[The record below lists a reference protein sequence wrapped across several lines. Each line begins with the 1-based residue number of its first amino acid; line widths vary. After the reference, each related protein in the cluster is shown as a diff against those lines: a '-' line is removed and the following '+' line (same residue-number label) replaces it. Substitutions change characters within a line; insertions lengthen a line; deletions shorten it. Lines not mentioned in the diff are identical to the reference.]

1 MSELQKLQQHEIP
14 SARQVLRENYS
25 KLHKVADYCE
35 NNYMQATDKRKAL
48 EETMAYS
55 AQSLASVAYQISN
68 LASNVLQMLDL
79 HATELHQVEANVC
92 CIAQMV
98 DVHKEKVARREI
110 GTLTVCKR
118 PPHYQKIIYPTYQE
132 PLEAYYRKPLNFSTL
147 DDVGHGIKWLSRSER
162 AQGLEMHLCEFTS
175 QLGKKAPC
183 LHLLWLATL
192 PDAAP
197 CRLAAPPA
205 VVPHQPHVA
214 SPAAHSAH
222 CLASPLIRRLT
233 VSHLLLP
240 PASSAVTTAA
250 GNINAKVPI
259 TQPMPPSL
267 PPPLDI
273 DTMPPPPPLP
283 PVDMP
288 EPSPIGFE
296 MPLPDVPPP
305 FSMPDADF
313 LELPPPP
320 LPSLTEFEDFAPPP
334 PPPPP
339 LGTEEPAWAPDSYL
353 EKVVTLY
360 PYTQQK
366 ENELSFPEGAVIYMT
381 RKHSDGWC
389 EGVTS
394 EAEGF
399 FPGNY
404 VEPFCC

>member
-1 MSELQKLQQHEIP
+1 MSELQKLQQTEIP

-68 LASNVLQMLDL
+68 LASNILQLLDL
-79 HATELHQVEANVC
+79 HASELHQVEANVC
-92 CIAQMV
+92 CVAQMV

-132 PLEAYYRKPLNFSTL
+132 PLEAYYRKPLNFSIL
-147 DDVGHGIKWLSRSER
+147 DDVGHGIKDQSTQLSRTGTLTRKGSKMSSG
-162 AQGLEMHLCEFTS
+162 QSTGT
-175 QLGKKAPC
+175 LGKNSRVPEPIQ
-183 LHLLWLATL
+183 L
-192 PDAAP
+192 P
-197 CRLAAPPA
+197 
-205 VVPHQPHVA
+205 VVPEGKL
-214 SPAAHSAH
+214 S
-222 CLASPLIRRLT
+222 T
-233 VSHLLLP
+233 
-240 PASSAVTTAA
+240 ASSTSSLTSLSSSGAA
-250 GNINAKVPI
+250 SNFNAKVPVA
-259 TQPMPPSL
+259 QPMPPSV
-267 PPPLDI
+267 PPPLDL
-273 DTMPPPPPLP
+273 DTMPPPPPPPPP

-288 EPSPIGFE
+288 EPPPIGFE

-305 FSMPDADF
+305 FSMPGADF
-313 LELPPPP
+313 LEPPLPPP
-320 LPSLTEFEDFAPPP
+320 PSLTEFEDFAPPP

>member
-55 AQSLASVAYQISN
+55 AQSLASIAYQVSN
-68 LASNVLQMLDL
+68 LASSVLQMLDL
-79 HATELHQVEANVC
+79 HAAELHQMEANVC

-132 PLEAYYRKPLNFSTL
+132 PLEAYYRKPLNFSIL
-147 DDVGHGIKWLSRSER
+147 DDVGHGIKDQSTQLSRTGTLTRKGSKTLSG
-162 AQGLEMHLCEFTS
+162 QSTGT
-175 QLGKKAPC
+175 LGKNHRIPEPIQ
-183 LHLLWLATL
+183 L
-192 PDAAP
+192 P
-197 CRLAAPPA
+197 
-205 VVPHQPHVA
+205 VVPEGKL
-214 SPAAHSAH
+214 SA
-222 CLASPLIRRLT
+222 
-233 VSHLLLP
+233 
-240 PASSAVTTAA
+240 ASSTSSLTSLSSSGAA

-259 TQPMPPSL
+259 AQPMPSSL

-288 EPSPIGFE
+288 ESSLIGFE

-305 FSMPDADF
+305 FSMPGADF
-313 LELPPPP
+313 LEPPPPP

-334 PPPPP
+334 PPP
-339 LGTEEPAWAPDSYL
+339 LGTEEPAWVPDSYL

-366 ENELSFPEGAVIYMT
+366 ENELSFPEGAIIYMT
-381 RKHSDGWC
+381 RKYSDGWC

>member
-1 MSELQKLQQHEIP
+1 MSELQKLQQNEIP

-25 KLHKVADYCE
+25 KLHQVADYCE

-68 LASNVLQMLDL
+68 LASNVLQLLDL
-79 HATELHQVEANVC
+79 HASELHQVEANVC
-92 CIAQMV
+92 CIAQKV

-110 GTLTVCKR
+110 GTLTICKR

-132 PLEAYYRKPLNFSTL
+132 PLEAYYRKPLNFSVL
-147 DDVGHGIKWLSRSER
+147 DDVGHGIKDQRSQLSRTGTLTRKGSK
-162 AQGLEMHLCEFTS
+162 TS
-175 QLGKKAPC
+175 SGQSTGTLGKNSRIPEPIQ
-183 LHLLWLATL
+183 L
-192 PDAAP
+192 P
-197 CRLAAPPA
+197 
-205 VVPHQPHVA
+205 VVPEGKL
-214 SPAAHSAH
+214 SA
-222 CLASPLIRRLT
+222 
-233 VSHLLLP
+233 
-240 PASSAVTTAA
+240 ASSTSSLTSLSFSGAA
-250 GNINAKVPI
+250 GNFNAKVPVP
-259 TQPMPPSL
+259 QPMPPSVPIPV

-273 DTMPPPPPLP
+273 DTMPPPPP

-288 EPSPIGFE
+288 EPPPIGFE

-305 FSMPDADF
+305 FSMPGADF
-313 LELPPPP
+313 LEPPPP
-320 LPSLTEFEDFAPPP
+320 PSLTEFEDFAPPP
-334 PPPPP
+334 PA
-339 LGTEEPAWAPDSYL
+339 LDTEEPAWAPESYL

-360 PYTQQK
+360 RYTQQK

>member
-1 MSELQKLQQHEIP
+1 MCCT
-14 SARQVLRENYS
+14 S
-25 KLHKVADYCE
+25 KGFRFGGLPHPMERSCYR
-35 NNYMQATDKRKAL
+35 ATDKRKAL

-68 LASNVLQMLDL
+68 LASNVLQLLDL
-79 HATELHQVEANVC
+79 HASELHQVEASVC

-110 GTLTVCKR
+110 GTLTVRKR
-118 PPHYQKIIYPTYQE
+118 PLHYQKIIYPTYQE
-132 PLEAYYRKPLNFSTL
+132 PLEAYYRKPLNFSVL
-147 DDVGHGIKWLSRSER
+147 DDVGHGIKDQSTQLSRTGTLTRKGSK
-162 AQGLEMHLCEFTS
+162 TS
-175 QLGKKAPC
+175 SGQSMGTLGKNPRIPEPIQ
-183 LHLLWLATL
+183 L
-192 PDAAP
+192 P
-197 CRLAAPPA
+197 
-205 VVPHQPHVA
+205 VVPEGKL
-214 SPAAHSAH
+214 SA
-222 CLASPLIRRLT
+222 
-233 VSHLLLP
+233 
-240 PASSAVTTAA
+240 ASSTSSLTSLSFSGAA
-250 GNINAKVPI
+250 GNVNAKVPVA
-259 TQPMPPSL
+259 QPMPPSVPIPV

-273 DTMPPPPPLP
+273 DTMLPPPPPP

-288 EPSPIGFE
+288 ELPPIGFE

-305 FSMPDADF
+305 FSMPGADF
-313 LELPPPP
+313 LEPPPP
-320 LPSLTEFEDFAPPP
+320 PPPSLTEFEDFAPPP
-334 PPPPP
+334 PPP
-339 LGTEEPAWAPDSYL
+339 LDTEEPVWAPDSYL

-381 RKHSDGWC
+381 RKYSDGWC

>member
-79 HATELHQVEANVC
+79 HATELHRVEANVC

-147 DDVGHGIKWLSRSER
+147 DDVGHGIKDQSTQLSRTGTLTWKGSK
-162 AQGLEMHLCEFTS
+162 TS
-175 QLGKKAPC
+175 SGQSTGTLGKNPRIPEPIQ
-183 LHLLWLATL
+183 L
-192 PDAAP
+192 P
-197 CRLAAPPA
+197 
-205 VVPHQPHVA
+205 VVPEGKL
-214 SPAAHSAH
+214 SA
-222 CLASPLIRRLT
+222 
-233 VSHLLLP
+233 
-240 PASSAVTTAA
+240 ASSTSSLTSLSSSGAA

-259 TQPMPPSL
+259 AQSMPPSL
-267 PPPLDI
+267 PLPLDI

-305 FSMPDADF
+305 FAMPDADF

-339 LGTEEPAWAPDSYL
+339 PLGTEEPAWAPDSYL
-353 EKVVTLY
+353 EKEPCLSWGKCTLLLM
-360 PYTQQK
+360 K
-366 ENELSFPEGAVIYMT
+366 LS
-381 RKHSDGWC
+381 
-389 EGVTS
+389 
-394 EAEGF
+394 
-399 FPGNY
+399 N
-404 VEPFCC
+404 

>member
-1 MSELQKLQQHEIP
+1 MSELQKLQQTEIP

-68 LASNVLQMLDL
+68 LASNVLQLLDL
-79 HATELHQVEANVC
+79 HASELHQVEANIC
-92 CIAQMV
+92 CVAQMV

-132 PLEAYYRKPLNFSTL
+132 PLEAYYRKPLNFSIL
-147 DDVGHGIKWLSRSER
+147 DDVGHGIKVRINPKDGLKHLMGWTSPTGHNLPTPCFSSTAGIHSLSLVTYDSMS
-162 AQGLEMHLCEFTS
+162 LS
-175 QLGKKAPC
+175 
-183 LHLLWLATL
+183 
-192 PDAAP
+192 
-197 CRLAAPPA
+197 
-205 VVPHQPHVA
+205 
-214 SPAAHSAH
+214 
-222 CLASPLIRRLT
+222 LIYT
-233 VSHLLLP
+233 HN
-240 PASSAVTTAA
+240 SSSGAA
-250 GNINAKVPI
+250 GNFNAKVPVA
-259 TQPMPPSL
+259 QLMPPSV
-267 PPPLDI
+267 PPPLDL
-273 DTMPPPPPLP
+273 DTMPPPPP

-288 EPSPIGFE
+288 EPPPIGFE

-305 FSMPDADF
+305 FSMPG
-313 LELPPPP
+313 LEPQPMYFHNEPGSISF
-320 LPSLTEFEDFAPPP
+320 LPSHSELLLRLA
-334 PPPPP
+334 
-339 LGTEEPAWAPDSYL
+339 
-353 EKVVTLY
+353 VVTLY

-404 VEPFCC
+404 VEPFCR